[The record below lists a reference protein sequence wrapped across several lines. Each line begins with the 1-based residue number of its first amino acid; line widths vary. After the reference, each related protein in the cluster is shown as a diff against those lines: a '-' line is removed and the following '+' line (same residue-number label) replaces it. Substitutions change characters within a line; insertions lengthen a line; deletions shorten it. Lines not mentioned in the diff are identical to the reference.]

1 MPLPAK
7 TLSLPQR
14 IGVAFGTL
22 LFRLLICTLR
32 VRPSPNLKA
41 YLSSR
46 PRGTFILLWHN
57 RLALAL
63 AGFQRVG
70 GHIPYTGLVSASGDG
85 AFLSQVM
92 HAFGVRTARG
102 SSSKRAVEATRELL
116 AALTDGRNIVVTP
129 DGPRGPLYTVKDG
142 TAELGRHA
150 QRVFVAGLKV
160 SRAWQLNSW
169 DRFLIPQ
176 PFATLTIDLAEMP
189 KENLTAPALEQKLRA
204 LND

>member
-22 LFRLLICTLR
+22 LFRLLILTLR
-32 VRPSPNLKA
+32 VRPSAKLKA
-41 YLSSR
+41 YISSR

-63 AGFQRVG
+63 AGFQRIG
-70 GHIPYTGLVSASGDG
+70 RHTAFTGLVSASGDG
-85 AFLSQVM
+85 AYLSYIM
-92 HAFGVRTARG
+92 NAFDVQTARG

-116 AALTDGRNIVVTP
+116 AALQNGRNIVVTP
-129 DGPRGPLYTVKDG
+129 DGPRGPVYTVKDG
-142 TAELGRHA
+142 TAELATHA
-150 QRVFVAGLKV
+150 QRVYVAGLKV
-160 SRAWQLNSW
+160 SRAWQLKSW
-169 DRFLIPQ
+169 DKFLIPQ
-176 PFATLTIDLAEMP
+176 PFATLTIDLEEVHTP
-189 KENLTAPALEQKLRA
+189 NLTAQTLEQKLRT